1 MPRRLKSKEQQQSTL
16 SSLPRGRKGSTRLD
30 VAREY
35 AVSLRTVDQ
44 WVHDRKI
51 PFQKL
56 GPRLV
61 RFDMDKVAQAL
72 ERYTI
77 KEVK

>member
-1 MPRRLKSKEQQQSTL
+1 MRLPKSKEQPQSTP
-16 SSLPRGRKGSTRLD
+16 SSSPRGCKGGTRLD

-35 AVSLRTVDQ
+35 NVSLRTVDA
-44 WVHDRKI
+44 WIHDRKI